1 MAMSQQLAGSLSK
14 KMLTLEGK
22 TKLLVSNKERKK
34 EKLLTSENLTATAK
48 MIEIELPSARST
60 NFSRET

>member
-34 EKLLTSENLTATAK
+34 EKLLTSENLTKYCMYGSKSVVPPTV
-48 MIEIELPSARST
+48 T
-60 NFSRET
+60 QTG